1 MDKFGVAIAVC
12 ATADARPPPPPP
24 MLLSFIQ
31 ENPALLLVDTILGLT
46 LNAVELFIAIT

>member
-12 ATADARPPPPPP
+12 ATADARPPPPP

>member
-1 MDKFGVAIAVC
+1 MDKFGVLIAVC
-12 ATADARPPPPPP
+12 ADARLPPPP